1 MTAILAKEEEDMKKG
16 RSRSISMVTTQGNRG
31 QKRKYLYNTTSNEKK
46 YVKKQ
51 NTSAKSNGKNVS
63 STSNAPKNEGFKGK
77 CNYFHKFGHKKTDCR
92 KLKVV

>member
-1 MTAILAKEEEDMKKG
+1 MKKG
-16 RSRSISMVTTQGNRG
+16 RFKSIPVLTTQDSGG

-46 YVKKQ
+46 YVKKK
-51 NTSAKSNGKNVS
+51 NTDAKGNGKNVS

-77 CNYFHKFGHKKTDCR
+77 CNYCHKFGYKKIDYR